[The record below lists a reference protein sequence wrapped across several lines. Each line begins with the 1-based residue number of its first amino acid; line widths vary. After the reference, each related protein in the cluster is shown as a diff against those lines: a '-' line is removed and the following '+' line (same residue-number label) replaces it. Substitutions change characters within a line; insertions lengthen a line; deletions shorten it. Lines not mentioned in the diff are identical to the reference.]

1 MYRTALS
8 ESPTVTSEP
17 LIEALVPT
25 EVNPVEI
32 WPISPIINLLKI
44 LTFGNPLLLYKN
56 VSPFKELTKPIASG
70 PTISETVLLKRKIS
84 QEKMEKRK
92 LSWMIDI
99 PMEVALIPTLL
110 KCLRN
115 KSLIKALMFSLTILL
130 IYKMQKDYCKKLCFY
145 L

>member
-92 LSWMIDI
+92 LS
-99 PMEVALIPTLL
+99 
-110 KCLRN
+110 
-115 KSLIKALMFSLTILL
+115 
-130 IYKMQKDYCKKLCFY
+130 
-145 L
+145 